1 MCSFRQSNHPQKV
14 AQRCFAPARQE
25 TEWYVECHSL
35 LLHIKWRQLP
45 YLSVI
50 FLPEHNLFLIGNTLG
65 ILMSKFESQI
75 SIYDNLSSHLGD
87 CRLDPFAVL
96 DAPRSC
102 GTAVEKLLDS
112 FESVDVVARLRS
124 LFVLVLHCLS
134 LHELFESHLDSDNGR
149 VGKNLIVHCFL
160 ILIGF

>member
-1 MCSFRQSNHPQKV
+1 MCSFRQSNHRQKV

-25 TEWYVECHSL
+25 TEWYAECHSL

-50 FLPEHNLFLIGNTLG
+50 FLPERNLFLISNTLG

-96 DAPRSC
+96 DAPRSG

-112 FESVDVVARLRS
+112 FESVDQIARLRRLLLLS
-124 LFVLVLHCLS
+124 LLCLS
-134 LHELFESHLDSDNGR
+134 FQILFDGHLDSDDG
-149 VGKNLIVHCFL
+149 
-160 ILIGF
+160 